1 LEIPEKKVQRH
12 VTQTNI
18 LINVSGEDLK
28 LTKMKKSTT
37 FELPKIIEQPSVSHL
52 PMVPQVVIPEEISK
66 ENPLMK
72 YLKEAEE
79 QKIAMLIKT
88 SIKSGAVEEELEH
101 KIKTCEKFS
110 HG

>member
-1 LEIPEKKVQRH
+1 
-12 VTQTNI
+12 
-18 LINVSGEDLK
+18 
-28 LTKMKKSTT
+28 
-37 FELPKIIEQPSVSHL
+37 
-52 PMVPQVVIPEEISK
+52 
-66 ENPLMK
+66 MK

-110 HG
+110 HGQLGKEQIKAHILDWKTMDTDVK

>member
-1 LEIPEKKVQRH
+1 
-12 VTQTNI
+12 
-18 LINVSGEDLK
+18 
-28 LTKMKKSTT
+28 
-37 FELPKIIEQPSVSHL
+37 
-52 PMVPQVVIPEEISK
+52 
-66 ENPLMK
+66 MK

-101 KIKTCEKFS
+101 KIKTCEIFS